1 MHTNSSNK
9 NNYHILLVD
18 DERVVLAIL
27 GLGLTKAG
35 YNVTTAESVDEA
47 EALLMENDQPDLA
60 IIDISMPDRSGL
72 ELAEILGIEQIPFL
86 LLTAISDQG
95 IVDKVTR
102 LGALSYLV
110 KPVTV
115 QQLIPAIDAAL
126 ARAEELGSLKK
137 AEVQLKTALNG
148 ARELNIAIGI
158 TIVKH
163 NISRKAAFEL
173 LRTTA
178 RQQSRKLADIAAELI
193 IENEPLV

>member
-9 NNYHILLVD
+9 SKCHILLVD

-60 IIDISMPDRSGL
+60 SIDISMPDRSGL

-193 IENEPLV
+193 IENEPLI

>member
-163 NISRKAAFEL
+163 HISRKAAFEL

-193 IENEPLV
+193 VENEPLI